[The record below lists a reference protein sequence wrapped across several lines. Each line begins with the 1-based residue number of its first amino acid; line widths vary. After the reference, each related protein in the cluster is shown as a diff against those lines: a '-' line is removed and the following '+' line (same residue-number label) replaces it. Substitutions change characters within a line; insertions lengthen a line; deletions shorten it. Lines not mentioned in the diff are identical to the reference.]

1 MEIGSIG
8 SSPNER
14 KSTSV
19 VYLVV
24 SAAQNGQFD
33 WFERFCDLLPN
44 LRSFVI
50 NNFCYQ
56 TSESLPSLC
65 LSRYYN
71 LLICKRVARHSTHSC
86 NIHKVSA
93 PDISFFSFFFLAA
106 KIFFMATILQLK
118 VAKRRLFEKVS
129 LERWWCQDLDRA
141 HIKLELGISSNTAV
155 DWDIFCWET
164 CEVTLENQREKFG
177 GKGKVVQ
184 IDESKFGKRKY
195 HCSHRVEGQWVFGG
209 IEDSTRTRKSFLVV
223 VDKRQKD
230 SITCHYQSSCLYPFF
245 NFRILES
252 IH

>member
-33 WFERFCDLLPN
+33 WFERFCVLLPN

-93 PDISFFSFFFLAA
+93 PDSFFSFFFGGQN
-106 KIFFMATILQLK
+106 FFYGDHFTIESHQKATFWK
-118 VAKRRLFEKVS
+118 S
-129 LERWWCQDLDRA
+129 
-141 HIKLELGISSNTAV
+141 ELGALVVSRSGPSAYKTRT
-155 DWDIFCWET
+155 WDLKQHSCWLGHILLRNLWSHTWKSE
-164 CEVTLENQREKFG
+164 
-177 GKGKVVQ
+177 GKVW
-184 IDESKFGKRKY
+184 R
-195 HCSHRVEGQWVFGG
+195 
-209 IEDSTRTRKSFLVV
+209 
-223 VDKRQKD
+223 
-230 SITCHYQSSCLYPFF
+230 
-245 NFRILES
+245 
-252 IH
+252 